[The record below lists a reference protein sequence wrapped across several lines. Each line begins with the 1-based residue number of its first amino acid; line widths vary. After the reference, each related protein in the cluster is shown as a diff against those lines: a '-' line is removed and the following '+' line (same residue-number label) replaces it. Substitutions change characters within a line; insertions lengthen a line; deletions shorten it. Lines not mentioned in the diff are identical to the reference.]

1 VETVFEEND
10 YENLNNLGV
19 VDSILNDEMLPSDN
33 GHAYIAEEIYEAL
46 NVEYK
51 IWGDV
56 NGDRKV
62 NCRDARLIL
71 KYAAGLITESDL
83 DLTWGDVNGDGKVN
97 SRDARLILQMRAEM
111 IEHFPV
117 CDLSEE

>member
-1 VETVFEEND
+1 
-10 YENLNNLGV
+10 

-62 NCRDARLIL
+62 DCRDARLVL
-71 KYAAGLITESDL
+71 RYRAGLITENDL
-83 DLTWGDVNGDGKVN
+83 DLTLADVNDDGKIDA
-97 SRDARLILQMRAEM
+97 RDARWILRVRAALE
-111 IEHFPV
+111 EHFPV
-117 CDLSEE
+117 CDLYEE